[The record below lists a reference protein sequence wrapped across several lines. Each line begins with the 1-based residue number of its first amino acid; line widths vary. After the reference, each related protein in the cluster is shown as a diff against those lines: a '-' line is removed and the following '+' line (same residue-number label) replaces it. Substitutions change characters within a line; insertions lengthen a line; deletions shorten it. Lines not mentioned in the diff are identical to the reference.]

1 MCILHCRQIL
11 YPLSHQ
17 GSLKERVPL
26 LPHHVWLFG
35 VAWTVA
41 PKAPLPMEFSR
52 QEYWSRVPFPTPGD
66 PYPGIELGSL
76 APALAGGFFTT
87 GATLYQFSTVQSLSH
102 VQLFVTLW
110 ATARQASL
118 SITNSRSL
126 LKLMSIKSVM
136 PSNHLV
142 LCHLLLLLPSIF
154 PSIRVFSNGSFLSI
168 LSSKQIGSL
177 CWH

>member
-1 MCILHCRQIL
+1 M
-11 YPLSHQ
+11 
-17 GSLKERVPL
+17 PL

-35 VAWTVA
+35 VTWTTA

-52 QEYWSRVPFPTPGD
+52 QEYWSRVQFPTPGD

-87 GATLYQFSTVQSLSH
+87 SATLYQFSTVQSLSH

-110 ATARQASL
+110 TTARQASL

-126 LKLMSIKSVM
+126 LKLMSIESVM
-136 PSNHLV
+136 PSS
-142 LCHLLLLLPSIF
+142 HLLSPSAFSLSQHQSLFQWVSCSHQLAKILEFQLQHPPFQWIF
-154 PSIRVFSNGSFLSI
+154 RTDFP
-168 LSSKQIGSL
+168 
-177 CWH
+177 